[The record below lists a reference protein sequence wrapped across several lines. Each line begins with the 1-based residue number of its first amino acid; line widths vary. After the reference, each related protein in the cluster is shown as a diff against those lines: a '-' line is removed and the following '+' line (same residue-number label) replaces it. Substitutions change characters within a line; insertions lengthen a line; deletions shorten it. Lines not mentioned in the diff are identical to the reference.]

1 MYSISGWCFVIP
13 AEYYTIESSLRKFE
27 ENSFNRCPSV
37 LHKSHIITLHS
48 CYIKIMIVRLVGVYR
63 NVPKFLD
70 GRNIDV
76 ITYVFFHT

>member
-1 MYSISGWCFVIP
+1 M
-13 AEYYTIESSLRKFE
+13 
-27 ENSFNRCPSV
+27 

-63 NVPKFLD
+63 YVPKFLD

-76 ITYVFFHT
+76 LPYIE